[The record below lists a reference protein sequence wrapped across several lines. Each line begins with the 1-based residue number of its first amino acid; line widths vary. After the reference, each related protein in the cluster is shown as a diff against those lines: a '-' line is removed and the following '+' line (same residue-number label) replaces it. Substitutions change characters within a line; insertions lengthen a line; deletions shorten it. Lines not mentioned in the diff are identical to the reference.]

1 MRVKLVRIINQNQCN
16 SNKMVGQSAY
26 LQLFYRCN
34 ATILLEVN
42 KEEKSLRHVA
52 IIFR

>member
-1 MRVKLVRIINQNQCN
+1 MRVKLVRIVSQNQCN

-26 LQLFYRCN
+26 LHLFYRCN

-42 KEEKSLRHVA
+42 KEEKSLRQVA
-52 IIFR
+52 IIFG